1 MKKILSVLVCCLM
14 LLGLASNVVK
24 AEDYVCQLGSNG
36 EKYTTIEA
44 AIEAATDDD
53 TIHILVPGSYTVYKG
68 IGGGSVTNKSLTI
81 IGTGESSTTWYI
93 GALVPRE
100 GYVGEYDGD
109 YSFDGAKNI
118 TLKNMTINL
127 GSKPYLGYIRVR
139 NFTCEN
145 CTINGQITYGGMDTA
160 TYKNCTFNAP
170 GNDYVMFSIDGH
182 ELTFEGCTFNAA
194 GKVINAYKHYYED
207 NEKYTVTIN
216 YKDCKVVSTAPK
228 KSVINIKDTDGNPNT
243 DTNFI
248 VNISGTNT
256 VEGLESNK
264 ITCSKLFQVANEN
277 GEGEYYSTVYIDG
290 TKVWEKTMLN
300 HNVDC
305 TNDKYTDGYKY
316 DDFTYQYGEW
326 KEQEDGS
333 SVRNVSRVCNI
344 CGYAERYTETKKNE
358 VEVPATGDA
367 VNLALMATAMFASA
381 TAATSL
387 IVKKKKHSK

>member
-1 MKKILSVLVCCLM
+1 MKKILSAIVCCLM
-14 LLGLASNVVK
+14 LLGLASNVVM
-24 AEDYVCQLGSNG
+24 AEDGDVCQLSSNG

-44 AIEAATDDD
+44 AIEAATDGD
-53 TIHILVPGSYTVYKG
+53 TITILVPGSYSVYKG
-68 IGGGSVTNKSLTI
+68 VGGGSVTNKSLTI
-81 IGTGESSTTWYI
+81 VGTGESSTTWYV

-109 YSFDGAKNI
+109 YSFDGAKSI
-118 TLKNMTINL
+118 TLKNMTVNL
-127 GSKPYLGYIRVR
+127 GSKPYLGYIRVK

-145 CTINGQITYGGMDTA
+145 CTINGQITYGGTETA

-170 GNDYVMFSIDGH
+170 NADYSIWSIDGH
-182 ELTFEGCTFNAA
+182 ELTFEGCTFNAS
-194 GKVINAYKHYYED
+194 GKVINAYKHYFEN

-216 YKDCKVVSTAPK
+216 YKDCKVVSTTPK
-228 KSVINIKDTDGNPNT
+228 KSVINIKDTDGAST

-290 TKVWEKTMLN
+290 TKVWEKTMLD

-316 DDFTYQYGEW
+316 DDFTYTYGEW
-326 KEQEDGS
+326 EELKDGS

-344 CGYAERYTETKKNE
+344 CGYAERYTETKKN
-358 VEVPATGDA
+358 EVPATGDA